1 MKPSCLSCAAALL
14 WLSLPFTATAQPA
27 ASAAAPSMAASAAGP
42 AKPVRRLM
50 TPAEQRSSATP
61 PGELQPERPVVP
73 QIRIPLGKTPPPPTA
88 TTAARRAATAS
99 SPAAIDDAA
108 ARCVA
113 LQSADART
121 ECLAQLKRPNAKR

>member
-1 MKPSCLSCAAALL
+1 MKLSCLSCAAALL
-14 WLSLPFTATAQPA
+14 WAGLPFAATAQPA
-27 ASAAAPSMAASAAGP
+27 ASASAPSVAASAAGP

-88 TTAARRAATAS
+88 TTAARRAATSS

-113 LQSADART
+113 LESADART